1 MDHGQALGILNAGI
15 AKATEMGVPM
25 TIAVVDASAD
35 LVAQVRMDGAYR
47 YTVEISRGKAMV
59 SAILLQPSGA
69 VADDN
74 PVSQK
79 LNQLNHDQ
87 MVFVQGAVPLF
98 VDGVPIGAVGASG
111 GLPAMDEEVATV
123 AAAAV
128 G

>member
-15 AKATEMGVPM
+15 TKATEMGVPM
-25 TIAVVDASAD
+25 TIAVVDTSAD

-47 YTVEISRGKAMV
+47 FTVEIAHGKAIV

-74 PVSQK
+74 AVSQK
-79 LNQLNHDQ
+79 LNKLNHDQ
-87 MVFVQGAVPLF
+87 MVFAQGAVPLF

-111 GLPAMDEEVATV
+111 GLPAMDEEVATA